1 MSHYKELL
9 NWIESEQEKFPD
21 EDIQNAEMVAY
32 ATLEL
37 VKRKIMELEENNE
50 NHK

>member
-1 MSHYKELL
+1 MSHYQELL
-9 NWIESEQEKFPD
+9 EWIEQEQEKFPD

-37 VKRKIMELEENNE
+37 VKRKIMELQENNE

>member
-37 VKRKIMELEENNE
+37 VKRKIMELLE

>member
-9 NWIESEQEKFPD
+9 NWIELEQEKFPD

-37 VKRKIMELEENNE
+37 VKRKIMELQENNE

>member
-21 EDIQNAEMVAY
+21 EDIKNAEMVAY

-37 VKRKIMELEENNE
+37 VKRKIMELRE